1 LCILYLGEGAK
12 YKSTKDLRLTN
23 SDPDII
29 QLYLK
34 LLFDLY
40 KIETSK
46 MRVRIQA
53 RNDQN
58 INKLVAYWKKI
69 INIPS
74 IQFYP
79 TYIDKRTSYIKTT
92 RKKYMGVCTIIYF
105 NTSIQIELEML
116 SKLIINEIIHR
127 QEEFSNFVQRWH
139 KTN

>member
-1 LCILYLGEGAK
+1 
-12 YKSTKDLRLTN
+12 
-23 SDPDII
+23 
-29 QLYLK
+29 
-34 LLFDLY
+34 
-40 KIETSK
+40 